1 MYQLQDKV
9 ILVVGGSSKIGL
21 SLIEALL
28 KCGAKVVATY
38 NSADMAEKFPTIRSF
53 KLDLQDST
61 RLAEDFKSIFTEYG
75 AVDGVVYCPGI
86 TEPYP
91 FPLINEADWLRLMD
105 INLNGCYKV
114 VHEILPYMV
123 RKKKGSIVL
132 LGSLAGVKPMEA
144 PVHYY
149 TSKAGIKGFVESLA
163 KEIGRYQIR
172 INNLAP
178 GILAGGVADHISGEK
193 VDKYLDR
200 CSLNRVGKVEEVS
213 EIICLL
219 LSDQSSYI
227 SGTTIV
233 ADGGIF

>member
-1 MYQLQDKV
+1 MYHLKDKV

-21 SLIEALL
+21 NLIEKLL
-28 KCGAKVVATY
+28 SCEVKVIATY
-38 NSADMAEKFPTIRSF
+38 NSTDIAEKYPAICSF
-53 KLDLQDST
+53 KLNLQDSVHF
-61 RLAEDFKSIFTEYG
+61 AEDFKSVFTEFG
-75 AVDGVVYCPGI
+75 VIDGVVYCPGI

-114 VHEILPYMV
+114 VHEILPYMI

-178 GILAGGVADHISGEK
+178 GILAGGVADHISGDK

-200 CSLNRVGKVEEVS
+200 CSLNRVGKVEEIS